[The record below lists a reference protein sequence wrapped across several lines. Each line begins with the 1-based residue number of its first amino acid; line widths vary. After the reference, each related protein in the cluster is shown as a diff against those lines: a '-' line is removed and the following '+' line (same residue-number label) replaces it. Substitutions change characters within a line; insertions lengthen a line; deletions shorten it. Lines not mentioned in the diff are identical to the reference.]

1 MAEQRL
7 LGIYAD
13 SHAAVQAALRL
24 RGRGLVRLE
33 SFSPLP
39 DPVLAYTV
47 GGGGASSVR
56 AFTLAGGVLGCASGL
71 GLAIRTSLEW
81 PLITGGKPIVSLPAF
96 LLIGYETTI
105 LFGAL
110 ATLLGFLLLARL
122 PRRKGPHYDP
132 RFTADHFGVL
142 VTTATPEE
150 ADAAR
155 ELLGTG
161 AVEVRL
167 A

>member
-1 MAEQRL
+1 MPEQRL
-7 LGIYAD
+7 LGVYAD
-13 SHAAVQAALRL
+13 SHAAVQAVERL

-39 DPVLAYTV
+39 DAVLESAL
-47 GGGGASSVR
+47 GPRPSSVR
-56 AFTLAGGVLGCASGL
+56 AFTLAGGLLGCVSGL

-81 PLITGGKPIVSLPAF
+81 PLMTGGKPIVSMPAF

-122 PRRKGPHYDP
+122 PRRPPPFYDP
-132 RFTADHFGVL
+132 RFSADHFGVL
-142 VTTATPEE
+142 VSPGSPEE
-150 ADAAR
+150 AQLAR
-155 ELLGTG
+155 ELLSAG